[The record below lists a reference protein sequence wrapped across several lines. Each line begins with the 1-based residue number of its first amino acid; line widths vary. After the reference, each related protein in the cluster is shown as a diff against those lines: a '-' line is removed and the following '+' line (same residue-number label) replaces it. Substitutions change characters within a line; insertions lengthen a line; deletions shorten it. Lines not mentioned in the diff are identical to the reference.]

1 MTIIT
6 FSEGVAVVVTGV
18 LIMLSGYAYGRLSK

>member
-6 FSEGVAVVVTGV
+6 FSEDIAFVVTGV
-18 LIMLSGYAYGRLSK
+18 LLMLSEHSLGRLK